1 MGMAFGARWLW
12 ECRVQSWQLYGE
24 NVLRWRNGVRS
35 VWPEQAG
42 AGAKGE
48 VGLNA
53 LKTTNFLLPAQ
64 HPLST

>member
-1 MGMAFGARWLW
+1 MGTAFGARWLW
-12 ECRVQSWQLYGE
+12 ERRVQGWQMYGG

-35 VWPEQAG
+35 VWPEP
-42 AGAKGE
+42 AGAKGEE